1 MGNAKTIYP
10 SLSGKNSACVS
21 DVRSYRC
28 LHVHVFKDTI
38 DDDKVQI
45 LTWNLH
51 HLTFLFTCKYFHDH
65 SLTEVGL
72 PIFEW
77 ETLKLFIHL

>member
-10 SLSGKNSACVS
+10 SLNGKNSASVS
-21 DVRSYRC
+21 DVRSYGC
-28 LHVHVFKDTI
+28 LHVFKDTI
-38 DDDKVQI
+38 DNDKVQI

-65 SLTEVGL
+65 LLTEAGL
-72 PIFEW
+72 PIFEL

>member
-1 MGNAKTIYP
+1 M
-10 SLSGKNSACVS
+10 LVS
-21 DVRSYRC
+21 MILCHTFDS
-28 LHVHVFKDTI
+28 KDT

-45 LTWNLH
+45 LTQYSH
-51 HLTFLFTCKYFHDH
+51 HLTFLFKYFYDH

>member
-1 MGNAKTIYP
+1 M
-10 SLSGKNSACVS
+10 LVS
-21 DVRSYRC
+21 MILYHTFDS
-28 LHVHVFKDTI
+28 KETI
-38 DDDKVQI
+38 DNDKVQI

-51 HLTFLFTCKYFHDH
+51 HLTFLFKYFHDH

>member
-1 MGNAKTIYP
+1 MEKTV
-10 SLSGKNSACVS
+10 LVS
-21 DVRSYRC
+21 MILYHTFDS
-28 LHVHVFKDTI
+28 KDTI
-38 DDDKVQI
+38 DNDKVQI

-65 SLTEVGL
+65 PLTEVGL
-72 PIFEW
+72 LIFEW